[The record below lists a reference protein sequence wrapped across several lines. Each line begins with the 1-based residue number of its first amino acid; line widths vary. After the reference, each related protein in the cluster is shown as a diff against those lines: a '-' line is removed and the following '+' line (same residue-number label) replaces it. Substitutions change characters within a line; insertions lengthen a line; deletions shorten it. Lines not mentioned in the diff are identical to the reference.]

1 MKRAL
6 AALILLAALVLATAL
21 ATLIRSGNPAGPGGN
36 PSSRPHTQP
45 VRIGVSLGLTG
56 RYAAVAAVQ
65 EKGFRLW
72 ARQQNAA
79 GGLLGRPVELLVRD
93 DASTPD
99 TAVASYKTFISEDRV
114 DFLFAPYSS
123 ELTQA
128 VAGLAGE
135 HGFPLITSGAATETL
150 WDSSPP
156 LLLALLAPATRYAQG
171 FLELLLQNDITRLAL
186 LTFPG
191 IFPEEVTRGTTSWAA
206 RLGLNV
212 VLRRQLTGLPE
223 LAPALEEARAAGA
236 EALLLY
242 GYPREAEAGRRT
254 LQAVGWRPRA
264 MFATVG
270 PSLDSY
276 GENLGEL
283 AEGDFSA
290 SNWEPDLPYPGTAKF
305 SRDFQREYRQPPS
318 YHAASAFAAGQLLAL
333 AVTKIGSMERRRV
346 AEALASLD
354 TTTILGR
361 FAVDQRGMQLR
372 HFPVIIQWQDG
383 RRVVVWPRDLATA
396 KPRFPR

>member
-6 AALILLAALVLATAL
+6 AALAILAGLVVAAAL
-21 ATLIRSGNPAGPGGN
+21 ATLIRPGVRPAP
-36 PSSRPHTQP
+36 RAHVHA

-72 ARQQNAA
+72 AQQQSAA

-93 DASTPD
+93 DASSPE
-99 TAVASYKTFISEDRV
+99 TAVARYKEFIEKDRV

-128 VAGLAGE
+128 VVSLTGA

-150 WDSSPP
+150 WDGSPP

-171 FLELLLQNDITRLAL
+171 FLELLLQKGITRLAL

-191 IFPEEVTRGTTSWAA
+191 IFPEEVTRGTVAWAA
-206 RLGLNV
+206 RLGLTV
-212 VLRRQLTGLPE
+212 VLRQQMTGLAD
-223 LAPALEEARAAGA
+223 LAPALQEARDAGA

-242 GYPREAEAGRRT
+242 GYPREAEAGRRE
-254 LQAVGWRPRA
+254 LQALGWRPRA
-264 MFATVG
+264 LFATVG

-276 GENLGEL
+276 GENLGPL

-305 SRDFQREYRQPPS
+305 SRDFRREFHQPPS
-318 YHAASAFAAGQLLAL
+318 YHAASAYAAGQLLAQ
-333 AVTKIGSMERRRV
+333 AVAKVHSTERRRV

-354 TTTILGR
+354 TITIMGR

-372 HFPVIIQWQDG
+372 HFPVIIQWQGG
-383 RRVVVWPRDLATA
+383 RRVVVWPRELATA
-396 KPRFPR
+396 EPRFPH